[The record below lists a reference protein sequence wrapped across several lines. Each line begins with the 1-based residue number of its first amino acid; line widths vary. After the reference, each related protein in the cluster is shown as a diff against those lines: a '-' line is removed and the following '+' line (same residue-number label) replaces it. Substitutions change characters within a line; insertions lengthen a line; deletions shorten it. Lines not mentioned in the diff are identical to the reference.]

1 MNLTPQRK
9 KELLIAAGGGG
20 GLLALIYIRKKSG
33 AAATS
38 TGTVGSTFD
47 PSSLLS
53 SGGGFDP
60 LGTGGGGSPDT
71 SGSFTFLT
79 PTDPTTVLPGGDAS
93 GAAATVTATDT
104 QPSDSVTPTP
114 VYVPPPAPSP
124 LTVAGGLDPAI
135 ATRVAAGPAPV
146 AAPTNDTGGAARTAP
161 KSTVAK
167 STPAPAKKQVSG
179 YNRKTVAAIH

>member
-9 KELLIAAGGGG
+9 KELMIGAGAGG
-20 GLLALIYIRKKSG
+20 GLLALIVIRKKS
-33 AAATS
+33 AAS

-53 SGGGFDP
+53 GGGGFDP
-60 LGTGGGGSPDT
+60 LATDGGGSPDT

-79 PTDPTTVLPGGDAS
+79 PTDPTTVLPGGDNA
-93 GAAATVTATDT
+93 GTQATVAPTAAPAGD
-104 QPSDSVTPTP
+104 TP
-114 VYVPPPAPSP
+114 VYNPPIQSPSPSP
-124 LTVAGGLDPAI
+124 LTIAGGLDPAI
-135 ATRVAAGPAPV
+135 AAAVGARGAAPV
-146 AAPTNDTGGAARTAP
+146 ASSSNDTGGAARTAP

-167 STPAPAKKQVSG
+167 PTPKPPAKKPVSG